1 MTVFGQNE
9 PLTEAEFDRLTE
21 FLKGC
26 AGGKAMNV
34 EELDG
39 FFAAL
44 VAGPEVAMPSQYL
57 PEVFGARGR
66 TAMSLAALRR
76 QGV

>member
-1 MTVFGQNE
+1 MTIFGQNE

-26 AGGKAMNV
+26 AGGKARNV

-44 VAGPEVAMPSQYL
+44 V
-57 PEVFGARGR
+57 R
-66 TAMSLAALRR
+66 TRC
-76 QGV
+76 QG

>member
-26 AGGKAMNV
+26 AGGKARNV

-39 FFAAL
+39 FLAAL
-44 VAGPEVAMPSQYL
+44 V
-57 PEVFGARGR
+57 EVFGGEGSDSHEFG
-66 TAMSLAALRR
+66 SLA
-76 QGV
+76 